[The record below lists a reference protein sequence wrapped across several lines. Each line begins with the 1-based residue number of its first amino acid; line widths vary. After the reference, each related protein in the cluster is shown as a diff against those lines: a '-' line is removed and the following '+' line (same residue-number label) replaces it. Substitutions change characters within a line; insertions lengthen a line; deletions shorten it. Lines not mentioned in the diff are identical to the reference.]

1 MSKKTSICLFGLIA
15 KNKLVQ
21 GDISLYGRRGCM
33 TVAPCQLW
41 GHSHIT
47 PPRSAISAGSFNK
60 KEIIIALKGGSQQG
74 ENLQALILSLYVP
87 KPIVVM
93 A

>member
-1 MSKKTSICLFGLIA
+1 MLQHLHGNLGSSHTPHLR
-15 KNKLVQ
+15 LV
-21 GDISLYGRRGCM
+21 
-33 TVAPCQLW
+33 
-41 GHSHIT
+41 
-47 PPRSAISAGSFNK
+47 RSVLSPIIK
-60 KEIIIALKGGSQQG
+60 KEIIIALKEGVSAG

>member
-1 MSKKTSICLFGLIA
+1 MTAHLRL
-15 KNKLVQ
+15 
-21 GDISLYGRRGCM
+21 GRSVLSP
-33 TVAPCQLW
+33 T
-41 GHSHIT
+41 I
-47 PPRSAISAGSFNK
+47 K
-60 KEIIIALKGGSQQG
+60 KEIIIALKEGSQRG

>member
-1 MSKKTSICLFGLIA
+1 
-15 KNKLVQ
+15 
-21 GDISLYGRRGCM
+21 M
-33 TVAPCQLW
+33 TVPPCVIW

-47 PPRSAISAGSFNK
+47 PPRSAVSAQPYQK
-60 KEIIIALKGGSQQG
+60 KEIIIILKGGSQRG